1 MKGRPLE
8 SLKSPKGWL
17 YAAESRDVERDL
29 ATGFRDDWL
38 WPKVYAHL
46 RRGVF
51 HATSVCG
58 WSGIKSVGSILPNRG
73 ERAPTFE
80 MSRRCHGWSIGAV
93 CLFDLE
99 SACVELIAHRWGT
112 VRRVV
117 LGTARSAVRHA
128 DSGDRVADDVPVA
141 TSDSSAPDPSVL
153 IQFADRAQLPGPWEY
168 WRRSQSLERIPY
180 IECWH
185 LGPMP
190 LCAATAV
197 HVVRWD
203 AHESERWRS
212 YEIENAL
219 ALELA

>member
-1 MKGRPLE
+1 MPLKFETSSAISRPDSVTTGSGRSSTRTCGAVHSTRPV
-8 SLKSPKGWL
+8 S
-17 YAAESRDVERDL
+17 AAGRESRV
-29 ATGFRDDWL
+29 
-38 WPKVYAHL
+38 
-46 RRGVF
+46 
-51 HATSVCG
+51 
-58 WSGIKSVGSILPNRG
+58 VGSILPNRG
-73 ERAPTFE
+73 ERAPIFE

-99 SACVELIAHRWGT
+99 SACIELVAHRWGT

-117 LGTARSAVRHA
+117 QGAARSAVRQA
-128 DSGDRVADDVPVA
+128 DSGDRFADDLPVA

-153 IQFADRAQLPGPWEY
+153 VQFADRAQLPGPWEY

-190 LCAATAV
+190 LGAATAV
-197 HVVRWD
+197 HVVRWN
-203 AHESERWRS
+203 AHESERWSS
-212 YEIENAL
+212 YEIDDPL